1 MSKIEIGSKVVDV
14 YCGEEGVV
22 TGINHDA
29 DPEDVMGETA
39 WWVLWVTGSCAGKEL
54 WMVESD
60 LVLFSEY
67 DPEEFPQHAFKEID
81 DDF

>member
-1 MSKIEIGSKVVDV
+1 MNKIEVGSKVVDI

-22 TGINHDA
+22 TGINHEA

-39 WWVLWVTGSCAGKEL
+39 WWVLWETGSCAGKEL

-67 DPEEFPQHAFKEID
+67 DLEEFPQHVFKEID